1 MMGTLPLQIILIGV
15 TGVGKSTLAN
25 TIATGLSNVDPDE
38 RDRLTQIF
46 AVCNGAESCTTATK
60 REIVKH
66 KSRELSIVDTPGF
79 MDTSGSDTG
88 IMQAFRAFLNNN
100 QNASGVLLVLN
111 ATDCRIT
118 EVHQAMFRTVGEV
131 FGKEVGRIF
140 GVAFTHMSQNAKEK
154 RKREVKGQS
163 EKSMIASWTSAL
175 KSRDILCPAN
185 DKWFFLDAEFAHD
198 DKDEVVFAQK
208 ERQRLLDWALSNPVV
223 KTEMRLELEQKQQE
237 YLHLARQTG
246 DIKDAMLKL
255 SKDIFARLK
264 ELVGV
269 DKKWRRQ
276 QGKEYFEFQ
285 PNRGGNAIIGIL
297 SLGMEVQVDRFRLYF
312 EATDGDGDNAD
323 DDLVDHFLT
332 MTTELTLRQIEAIM
346 NRKKVGLRDFRTSR
360 LVKYGAMHRNNILN
374 ITLVL
379 CGTGGFEALAKAAA
393 TAADSIRATKMGK
406 PKEASWK

>member
-1 MMGTLPLQIILIGV
+1 MGTLPLQIILIGV

-46 AVCNGAESCTTATK
+46 AVCNGAESCTTVTK
-60 REIVKH
+60 REIVKY

-88 IMQAFRAFLNNN
+88 IMDAFRAFLNNN

-140 GVAFTHMSQNAKEK
+140 GVAFTHVSQNAKER
-154 RKREVKGQS
+154 RKREVKGLS

-175 KSRDILCPAN
+175 RKRDILCPAN

-198 DKDEVVFAQK
+198 DENEVVFAQK
-208 ERQRLLDWALSNPVV
+208 ERQRLLDWALANPVV
-223 KTEMRLELEQKQQE
+223 KTEMRLELEQKEQE
-237 YLHLARQTG
+237 YLNLAKQTG
-246 DIKDAMLKL
+246 DITAAMLQL
-255 SKDIFARLK
+255 SKDIFAKLR

-269 DKKWRRQ
+269 DRRWRRPE
-276 QGKEYFEFQ
+276 GKEYFEFQ

-297 SLGMEVQVDRFRLYF
+297 SLGMAIHADRYRLHF

-323 DDLVDHFLT
+323 DDLVDYF
-332 MTTELTLRQIEAIM
+332 MTISTELTLRQIEAIM
-346 NRKKVGLRDFRTSR
+346 NRKKVGLRDFRTST
-360 LVKYGAMHRNNILN
+360 LVKYGAVRKNTILN
-374 ITLVL
+374 ITLIL
-379 CGTGGFEALAKAAA
+379 CGTGGFRALSEAA
-393 TAADSIRATKMGK
+393 TTAAETIGGTMTRK
-406 PKEASWK
+406 PVEMRWK